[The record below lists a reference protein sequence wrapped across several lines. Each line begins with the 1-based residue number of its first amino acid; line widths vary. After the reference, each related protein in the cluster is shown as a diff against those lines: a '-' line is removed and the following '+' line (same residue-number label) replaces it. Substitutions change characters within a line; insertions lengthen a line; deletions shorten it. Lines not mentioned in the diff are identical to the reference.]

1 MTKKKINIAIDGYSS
16 CGKSTLAKALAKKLD
31 YVFVDSGAMYRA
43 VTYFCIK
50 NGIIKDRQVN
60 EELLIKHLPDL
71 HIHFGEYLHNGS
83 RAVLL
88 NGKDV
93 SLDIRSMEVA
103 GMVSEVAAIKAVRTF
118 LVAEQQALGKQGGV
132 IMDGRD
138 IGTVVFPHAELKIFV
153 TASPEIRA
161 QRRFL
166 ELQQTQPDIT
176 LEEVK
181 ENLEHRDFIDT
192 TRKESPL
199 IQAADAIV
207 IDNSE
212 LDRDEQLAR
221 ALKLVE
227 EAQEKSWSTS
237 H

>member
-1 MTKKKINIAIDGYSS
+1 MKANKINIAIDGYSS

-43 VTYFCIK
+43 VTYFCLK
-50 NGIIKDRQVN
+50 NGIIKDRKVN
-60 EELLIKHLPDL
+60 ESLLSQHLPDL
-71 HIHFGEYLHNGS
+71 RIQFGDYLPNGA

-93 SLDIRSMEVA
+93 SLEIRSMEVA
-103 GMVSEVAAIKAVRTF
+103 GMVSEVATLKNVRTF
-118 LVAEQQALGKQGGV
+118 LVKEQQALGEQGGV

-138 IGTVVFPHAELKIFV
+138 IGTVVFPHAELKLFI

-166 ELQQTQPDIT
+166 ELKQTQPDIT

-181 ENLEHRDFIDT
+181 ENLEHRDHIDT

-199 IQAADAIV
+199 TQAKDAII
-207 IDNSE
+207 IDNSNLNPE
-212 LDRDEQLAR
+212 EQLELAM
-221 ALKLVE
+221 KLV
-227 EAQEKSWSTS
+227 QNSIEKATLSA
-237 H
+237 

>member
-1 MTKKKINIAIDGYSS
+1 MKANKINIAIDGYSS

-43 VTYFCIK
+43 VTYFCLK
-50 NGIIKDRQVN
+50 NGIIKDRKVN
-60 EELLIKHLPDL
+60 ESLLSQHLPDL
-71 HIHFGEYLHNGS
+71 RIQFGDYLPNGA

-93 SLDIRSMEVA
+93 SLEIRSMEVA
-103 GMVSEVAAIKAVRTF
+103 GMVSEVATLKNVRTF
-118 LVAEQQALGKQGGV
+118 LVKEQQALGEQGGV

-138 IGTVVFPHAELKIFV
+138 IGTVVFPHAELKLFI

-166 ELQQTQPDIT
+166 ELKQTQPDIT

-181 ENLEHRDFIDT
+181 ENLEHRDHIDT

-199 IQAADAIV
+199 TQAEDAII
-207 IDNSE
+207 IDNSNLNPE
-212 LDRDEQLAR
+212 EQLELAM
-221 ALKLVE
+221 KLV
-227 EAQEKSWSTS
+227 QNSIEKATLSA
-237 H
+237 